1 MLSLQW
7 LFARKNSQ
15 PCLGRRSKH
24 PRHYSA
30 LAWVEALTPR
40 VLLSATNPL
49 SVKSLNGSNGFRIH
63 GLDPEHYDGRR
74 VASAGDVN
82 GDGFDDVIIQSILQ
96 EQHTNGNR
104 RYVYHVV
111 FGRPEG
117 FAPDIE
123 LSSLNGSNG
132 FRLNGIVSLDW
143 SGCDVQSAGD
153 VNGDGFDDLILGAC
167 AGGSGECYLLFGKS
181 SGFAPAMD
189 ISSFNGSNGVR
200 FDGFDDHAS
209 TGRSVGGAGD
219 VNGDGFDDLIIGNT
233 AGRPGTVNEYRG
245 ESYVVFGKSKGF
257 SAAMN
262 LSSLNGSNG
271 FQINGIDKGDNS
283 GISVS
288 SAGDVNGDGF
298 DDLIIGAVHGDAGGN
313 YSGESYVVFG
323 RSGSFPSKFDL
334 SSLNGN
340 NGFRLDGAEENDY
353 SGSCVRSAGD
363 MNGDGFDDLIIGVG
377 VVREGATDSG
387 ESYVVFG
394 KSSGFESA
402 LSLSTLD
409 GSNGFRL
416 NGIDAYDRCGF
427 SVSGAGDVNGDGFDD
442 LIIGAPDATLMAYD
456 RGVKIFVTYRCGES
470 YIVYGKPNGYV
481 PVLNLST
488 LDGFNGFRLDGAENS
503 QRLGWSVSG
512 GGDVNGDGFD
522 DLIILAVG
530 DNRWERSFTGDTNVV
545 FGGNFTG
552 GPETQLG
559 GVLANTLTAQKGSSL
574 DVLIGGGGNDS
585 LISDGGPDVLIGGQ
599 GNDILAVP
607 DSAFSSTRRL
617 LGGNGTDTLRVDG
630 HGVNLDL
637 TRIQDNRIVDIE
649 VVDITGSGSNS
660 LTLDAGEV
668 LKISSHSNTL
678 TVRRNFD
685 DQVNIGNGWI
695 LGSVTH
701 KGQDSFLVFTQGAA
715 KLLVQIP
722 NVVIG
727 TNDSDS
733 FVLLYSNAS
742 ASGTVTVTRT
752 TNGRPPVNLGS
763 FPMSSGL
770 ALIGLGGTDLVRIVG
785 TTGNDTITAL
795 SSVGMIVN
803 GSGLSLNSIESR
815 TLAGAAGNDI
825 YKFDVDTTL
834 GLFSLDESE
843 GGTDTIDF
851 SLTTKVPVN
860 ISLANYGT
868 QFVHSTNL
876 RLNLGSST
884 SFENVI
890 GGSQNDI
897 LVGNAAGNRLT
908 GGSGYNILVGLNG
921 NDFLSTGNGR
931 DVLIGGLG
939 RDTLNGGGG
948 DDVVIAG
955 RTSFDENMTSLNVIR
970 NEWTSAKSYTH
981 RVSSLRTGV
990 GSPLVSLRSKAYV
1003 LNDANESDSLTGGIG
1018 TDWYFR
1024 AVDDA
1029 VTDLFAGEAIEVL

>member
-617 LGGNGTDTLRVDG
+617 LGG
-630 HGVNLDL
+630 
-637 TRIQDNRIVDIE
+637 
-649 VVDITGSGSNS
+649 
-660 LTLDAGEV
+660 
-668 LKISSHSNTL
+668 
-678 TVRRNFD
+678 
-685 DQVNIGNGWI
+685 
-695 LGSVTH
+695 
-701 KGQDSFLVFTQGAA
+701 
-715 KLLVQIP
+715 
-722 NVVIG
+722 
-727 TNDSDS
+727 
-733 FVLLYSNAS
+733 
-742 ASGTVTVTRT
+742 
-752 TNGRPPVNLGS
+752 
-763 FPMSSGL
+763 
-770 ALIGLGGTDLVRIVG
+770 
-785 TTGNDTITAL
+785 
-795 SSVGMIVN
+795 
-803 GSGLSLNSIESR
+803 
-815 TLAGAAGNDI
+815 
-825 YKFDVDTTL
+825 
-834 GLFSLDESE
+834 SE